1 MTSNRK
7 TNLTINI
14 YADDQLRSTTMKN
27 NNTIGRIQSNS
38 IQMLYP
44 RRSDMKSIPSV
55 PVCHQQRIGNDYVD
69 RKIEVIF
76 E

>member
-7 TNLTINI
+7 NNLTINI
-14 YADDQLRSTTMKN
+14 YADDQLRSSNTN
-27 NNTIGRIQSNS
+27 NNTLHKIQSNS

-44 RRSDMKSIPSV
+44 NDKPIPSV
-55 PVCHQQRIGNDYVD
+55 PICNQQRIGNDNVD
-69 RKIEVIF
+69 RKIQGIF